1 MRQRLDLESYQKRFQ
16 ERKIRGEK
24 ILNQTKGPKLLFLS
38 HQPNPE
44 KKLLKMEKF
53 LEHLKNY
60 EKNTQDLIKECPE
73 NADFYNDHLQNV
85 IDLLENIENR
95 YPDESKLEGKY
106 FILKVPNADL
116 YKKTNSDTIE
126 TIFAFCQ
133 IGATLGGA
141 IVGAITAIV
150 GAVLA
155 IVALSTSGAAFF
167 PPGAGLF
174 VGLLAAIGGLLG
186 FVVGGAIGGFLGLL
200 VGLVAS
206 TCIDKPLNNAYLN
219 NRAFDCELLKE
230 AYAEALNL
238 KIDSS
243 NDMVNKDEDLA
254 SSQMN
259 TLNI

>member
-1 MRQRLDLESYQKRFQ
+1 M
-16 ERKIRGEK
+16 
-24 ILNQTKGPKLLFLS
+24 
-38 HQPNPE
+38 
-44 KKLLKMEKF
+44 
-53 LEHLKNY
+53 
-60 EKNTQDLIKECPE
+60 
-73 NADFYNDHLQNV
+73 
-85 IDLLENIENR
+85 
-95 YPDESKLEGKY
+95 
-106 FILKVPNADL
+106 
-116 YKKTNSDTIE
+116 
-126 TIFAFCQ
+126 
-133 IGATLGGA
+133 
-141 IVGAITAIV
+141 
-150 GAVLA
+150 
-155 IVALSTSGAAFF
+155 
-167 PPGAGLF
+167 
-174 VGLLAAIGGLLG
+174 GLLAAIGGLLG